1 MIDKMDAAVRPAL
14 PFAKPHIDDN
24 DVAAVVDALRSGWVT
39 TGPRVREFE
48 AAFARTVGARHAV
61 AVSSATA
68 GLHLALDAIGLGEGD
83 EVIVP
88 DVTFTSSA
96 AVVCHCGARPVLVD
110 VVADTLCIDPVS
122 MERAITPR
130 TRAIIVVHLAGHP
143 AEMDQIMDIARRHDL
158 AVIEDVAH
166 AFPSFYHGER
176 PGVLGDIGVF
186 SFYATKTVT
195 TGEGGMV
202 VTDNDGYAE
211 RVRTMSLHGMSRD
224 AWKRYTASG
233 SWRYDVVEP
242 GYKYNMT
249 DLSAA
254 LGLSQLAKAEWMW
267 QRRKEIAARYSAVFS
282 SYEQLQVPSAN
293 QGVDH
298 AWHLYILRL
307 NLDSLACSRDA
318 FIEALRARGIG
329 TSVHFI
335 PLHTF
340 TYYRAAY
347 AYDDACFPVAMR
359 EFNRMLSLPIYPSM
373 EDDDVERVIEA
384 VTEVATSGC

>member
-1 MIDKMDAAVRPAL
+1 MIEKVNEAVRPAL

-24 DVAAVVDALRSGWVT
+24 DIAAVVDALRSGWIT

-48 AAFARTVGARHAV
+48 TAFGSVVGMRHAI

-68 GLHLALDAIGLGEGD
+68 GLHLALDAIGVGEGD

-88 DVTFTSSA
+88 DITFTSSA
-96 AVVCHCGARPVLVD
+96 AVVCHSGARPVLVD
-110 VVADTLCIDPVS
+110 VLPDTLCVDPAAV
-122 MERAITPR
+122 ERAITSR
-130 TRAIIVVHLAGHP
+130 TRAIIAVHVAGHP
-143 AEMDQIMDIARRHDL
+143 AEMDEIMRVARQHGL
-158 AVIEDVAH
+158 AVVEDVAH
-166 AFPSFYHGER
+166 TFPSFYHSQR
-176 PGVLGDIGVF
+176 PGSIGDIGVF
-186 SFYATKTVT
+186 SFYATKTIT

-202 VTDNDGYAE
+202 VTNDDRYAE
-211 RVRTMSLHGMSRD
+211 RVRTMALHGMSRD

-249 DLSAA
+249 DISAA
-254 LGLSQLAKAEWMW
+254 LGLSQLTKADWMW
-267 QRRKEIAARYSAVFS
+267 QRRQEIAGQYSLAFS
-282 SYEQLQVPSAN
+282 QLDELQVPTVRP
-293 QGVDH
+293 GIEH

-307 NLDSLACSRDA
+307 NLELLACSRDA
-318 FIEALRARGIG
+318 FIEELRARGIG

-340 TYYRAAY
+340 SYYREAY
-347 AYDDACFPVAMR
+347 AYDDDAFPVALR

-373 EDDDVERVIEA
+373 ADDDVDRVIEA
-384 VTEVATSGC
+384 VTELVTAGC